1 MFVAS
6 RLSPIEGVQST
17 STSFLLKTYKERGI
31 KGKQDADIR
40 EVRV

>member
-6 RLSPIEGVQST
+6 RLSPLEGVQST
-17 STSFLLKTYKERGI
+17 STSFQLKTYKERGI
-31 KGKQDADIR
+31 LSEAEQDIR